1 MGLLD
6 FGTVPEGGVKG
17 PYATYGAALAA
28 VQADASAADGDVYQ
42 LTSGDVFVAQSIGSS
57 FGLIPAKWADQ
68 IQGDMSN
75 ASGSALRIAGESK
88 ATTLARG
95 WVENNNVGTIT
106 ESGDAL
112 RLDSSDTSGG
122 YAQLKFTPT
131 STLST
136 STGFLIAVT
145 LQMVDARSFQ
155 GGATLNLH
163 DGTKERRLQFDD
175 DAVAGDLHWASN
187 GPTDQGISDAAI
199 GTAKATLF
207 IHLPASGEIG
217 GVQVVGDPRARCV
230 VEYSSFD
237 ASGNTFCLFGNFC
250 SAPGGASLRSIFDIY
265 DVAIWELT

>member
-1 MGLLD
+1 MGYFIPASADDRLA
-6 FGTVPEGGVKG
+6 G
-17 PYATYGAALAA
+17 PYADYDTALAA
-28 VQADASAADGDVYQ
+28 LRADAAASDGDVYE
-42 LTSGDVFVAQSIGSS
+42 LDSGDVFVAQSIGSS
-57 FGLIPAKWADQ
+57 YALIPPAWADQ

-88 ATTLARG
+88 ATTLGRG
-95 WVENNNVGTIT
+95 WVEFNNVGTIT

-112 RLDSSDTSGG
+112 RLDSSDTGGG
-122 YAQLKFTPT
+122 YAQLRFTPT

-136 STGFLIAVT
+136 STGFLVAIT
-145 LQMVDARSFQ
+145 LQMVDARSLQ

-199 GTAKATLF
+199 GTDKATLF

-217 GVQVVGDPRARCV
+217 GVQVVGDPRTRCV
-230 VEYSSFD
+230 VEYSSCAD
-237 ASGNTFCLFGNFC
+237 SGLTLFLLNNFC
-250 SAPGGASLRSIFDIY
+250 SAPGGASLRSIFDVY